1 MIKTI
6 LSIAGKPGLY
16 RLVSQGRNMLIVE
29 SIATGKRMPAFA
41 RDKVMSLGDIAMY
54 TTGDDI
60 PLADVLE
67 LVKVKTDCKPVD
79 VKTFAGDVEMRAFF
93 GEGLPEFDRDRVHDS
108 DIRKLFQW
116 YNLLLDAGITD
127 FKEEMQSV
135 PKPVEEADEAE
146 APASAE

>member
-93 GEGLPEFDRDRVHDS
+93 GEVLPEFDRDRVHDS

-127 FKEEMQSV
+127 FKEEMQSAQ
-135 PKPVEEADEAE
+135 KPVEEADEAE

>member
-29 SIATGKRMPAFA
+29 SIANGKRMPAYA

-67 LVKVKTDCKPVD
+67 LVKAKTECKPVD
-79 VKTFAGDVEMRAFF
+79 VKAFANDSAMREFF
-93 GEGLPEFDRDRVHDS
+93 GEVLPDFDRDRVHDS

-116 YNLLLDAGITD
+116 YNLLLEAGITD
-127 FKEEMQSV
+127 FKEEMQSAQ
-135 PKPVEEADEAE
+135 KSAEDAAEAE
-146 APASAE
+146 APATE

>member
-41 RDKVMSLGDIAMY
+41 RNKVMSLGDIAMY

-93 GEGLPEFDRDRVHDS
+93 GEVLPEFDRDRVHDS

-127 FKEEMQSV
+127 FKEEMQSAQ
-135 PKPVEEADEAE
+135 KPVEEADEAE

>member
-1 MIKTI
+1 MIRTI
-6 LSIAGKPGLY
+6 LSIAGKPGLF

-29 SIATGKRMPAFA
+29 SLATGKRTPAFA

-67 LVKVKTDCKPVD
+67 LVKAKTDGQPVD
-79 VKTFAGDVEMRAFF
+79 LKSFASDEAMREFF
-93 GEGLPEFDRDRVHDS
+93 GEVLHEFDRERVHDS

-116 YNLLLDAGITD
+116 YNALLAAGITT
-127 FKEEMQSV
+127 FKAEE
-135 PKPVEEADEAE
+135 KAEEQQEDKADDAE
-146 APASAE
+146 

>member
-29 SIATGKRMPAFA
+29 SIATGKRTPAFA

-67 LVKVKTDCKPVD
+67 LVKAKTDCKPVD
-79 VKTFAGDVEMRAFF
+79 VKAFADDTAMRAFF
-93 GEGLPEFDRDRVHDS
+93 GEVLPEFDRDRVHDS

-116 YNLLLDAGITD
+116 YNALLAAGITD
-127 FKEEMQSV
+127 FKEEMQSAQKPAEEV
-135 PKPVEEADEAE
+135 AEEPKAAE
-146 APASAE
+146 

>member
-1 MIKTI
+1 MIRTI

-29 SIATGKRMPAFA
+29 SLATGKRTPAFA

-54 TTGDDI
+54 TTEEDV

-67 LVKVKTDCKPVD
+67 LVKAKAEGKPVD
-79 VKTFAGDVEMRAFF
+79 LKEFSNDGQMREFF
-93 GEGLPEFDRDRVHDS
+93 GEILTNFDRDRVHDS

-116 YNLLLDAGITD
+116 YNTLIEAGITE
-127 FKEEMQSV
+127 FKETQ
-135 PKPVEEADEAE
+135 PAEESKAE
-146 APASAE
+146 ETEDTAKQ

>member
-93 GEGLPEFDRDRVHDS
+93 GEVLPEFDRDRVHDS

-127 FKEEMQSV
+127 FKEEMQSAQ
-135 PKPVEEADEAE
+135 KPVEEADETE

>member
-29 SIATGKRMPAFA
+29 SIANGKRMPAFA

-67 LVKVKTDCKPVD
+67 LVKAKTDCKPVD
-79 VKTFAGDVEMRAFF
+79 VKAFANDAAMRDFF
-93 GEGLPEFDRDRVHDS
+93 GEVLTDFDRDRVHDS

-116 YNLLLDAGITD
+116 YNLLLEAGITD
-127 FKEEMQSV
+127 FKEEMQSAQ
-135 PKPVEEADEAE
+135 KPAEGSEEAE
-146 APASAE
+146 APAAE